1 MNMEI
6 IGMRHDVEEVVSLVR
21 IGKRVYGFVE
31 GPGESYLQQYSVNME
46 DKKGLERL
54 IRESNVSEDAI
65 VLSYFNQDLFM
76 DMYQQL
82 QEASVQEIYHEDY

>member
-1 MNMEI
+1 
-6 IGMRHDVEEVVSLVR
+6 
-21 IGKRVYGFVE
+21 
-31 GPGESYLQQYSVNME
+31 ME

-82 QEASVQEIYHEDY
+82 QEAKVQEIYHEDY